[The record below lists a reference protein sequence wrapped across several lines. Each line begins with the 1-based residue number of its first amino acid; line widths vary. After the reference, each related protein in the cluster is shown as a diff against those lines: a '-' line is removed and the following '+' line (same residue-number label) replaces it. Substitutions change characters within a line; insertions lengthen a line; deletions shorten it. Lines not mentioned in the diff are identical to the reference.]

1 MCCIIS
7 MRSSQLKGA
16 SQLMPVRYHKRHL
29 MIVYSF
35 SCIRAICLSGKFE
48 EQRLIV
54 VSRCNPVQEGE
65 LDQGRDVA
73 DTEFQH
79 EPAAVGFDTFG

>member
-1 MCCIIS
+1 

-16 SQLMPVRYHKRHL
+16 SQLMPVRHHRRIL
-29 MIVYSF
+29 MIVNKY
-35 SCIRAICLSGKFE
+35 SCIRAVCLSGKFE
-48 EQRLIV
+48 EQRLIM

-79 EPAAVGFDTFG
+79 EPAAIGFDTFG